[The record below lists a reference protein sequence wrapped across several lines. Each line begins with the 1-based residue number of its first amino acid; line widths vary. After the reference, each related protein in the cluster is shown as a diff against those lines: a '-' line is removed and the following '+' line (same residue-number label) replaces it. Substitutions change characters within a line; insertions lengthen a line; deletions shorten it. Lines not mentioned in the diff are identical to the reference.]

1 MSHLHF
7 NDKVFITARFNGK
20 VFNALAGQ
28 HTKKKSF
35 KNNLSKIVSNIWGY
49 PSFRLLG
56 QWTWL
61 LQHVN
66 NRVFASSC
74 LFLSRSSRIQDQ
86 TDKLTVTLAI
96 HTAPGLK
103 LLNNSVVPVCWLF
116 FFFSF
121 WFHSSLSR
129 LLSCVIWLVSWLI
142 FFSRVPVPSICLLV
156 SVGQG
161 SGSSQLSSI
170 RFNTFLNA
178 LVYSAQH
185 PENKLERLVRI
196 RLQRGYGK

>member
-1 MSHLHF
+1 MLLQAKRGGTELWQVCYKVIAYVTYVRTWPPVTEATVEVFHNRTTDAVTSSVHVQDVVFLIMSHLHI

-20 VFNALAGQ
+20 VFNALVQTGQ
-28 HTKKKSF
+28 HTKKKRF
-35 KNNLSKIVSNIWGY
+35 KNNLSKNVSNIWGY

-66 NRVFASSC
+66 NQVFASSC

-116 FFFSF
+116 FFFPSDF
-121 WFHSSLSR
+121 TARWAG
-129 LLSCVIWLVSWLI
+129 
-142 FFSRVPVPSICLLV
+142 FSPV
-156 SVGQG
+156 
-161 SGSSQLSSI
+161 
-170 RFNTFLNA
+170 
-178 LVYSAQH
+178 
-185 PENKLERLVRI
+185 
-196 RLQRGYGK
+196 